1 MIPHHR
7 KIALGPRCPA
17 CQTRLPFRATQLGLG
32 TPFACGGCGQS
43 LVVPRGQHLVFA
55 VGLVVLFWLLKE
67 RLPGHWIA
75 TLGLFV
81 AIALLG
87 VGAIWAKTQVR
98 LADPSDSKK
107 PPRD

>member
-67 RLPGHWIA
+67 RLPRPLDRHPWPVRRHCPAGRGRN
-75 TLGLFV
+75 LGQDP
-81 AIALLG
+81 
-87 VGAIWAKTQVR
+87 GAAGR
-98 LADPSDSKK
+98 PF
-107 PPRD
+107 